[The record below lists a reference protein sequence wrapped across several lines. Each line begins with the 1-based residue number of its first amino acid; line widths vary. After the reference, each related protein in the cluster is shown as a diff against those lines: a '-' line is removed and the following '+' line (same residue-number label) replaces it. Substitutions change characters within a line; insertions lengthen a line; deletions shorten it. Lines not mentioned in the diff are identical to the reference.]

1 VVFLLS
7 QKADSSFYYKP
18 VATMSGQNRE
28 KIMNCKRA
36 LIWKI
41 AARTVTATLCLTILS
56 GCSGGFKLVSFGADS
71 EVSGWHQYDT
81 LRSPL
86 DQVEE
91 TVIEVAET
99 RENAKTDESEIIFIF
114 SDLSKAKPV
123 QVVDVVGNTKSKDQF
138 PLRTVTRYRILDGLI
153 SAMSEPVYEFYV
165 NADLERAILRA
176 IAVTWSP
183 DRLIIY
189 NDGTRSMSI
198 VSYAVNKCTTDI
210 KIYEA
215 GVVAGKPLAQ
225 KRVAFCFAR

>member
-1 VVFLLS
+1 MIFAIRKGGFMNSRLILL
-7 QKADSSFYYKP
+7 
-18 VATMSGQNRE
+18 
-28 KIMNCKRA
+28 
-36 LIWKI
+36 WKI
-41 AARTVTATLCLTILS
+41 AIQSVLAAFFLIFLS
-56 GCSGGFKLVSFGADS
+56 SCSGGFKLVSFGADS
-71 EVSGWHQYDT
+71 EISGWHQYDT

-86 DQVEE
+86 DPLEE

-99 RENAKTDESEIIFIF
+99 RENAKTDDSEIIFIF

-123 QVVDVVGNTKSKDQF
+123 QVVDVVGNKKSKDQF

-153 SAMSEPVYEFYV
+153 SAMSEPAYEFYV

-176 IAVTWSP
+176 IAASWSP

-189 NDGTRSMSI
+189 NDGTRSMTI

-225 KRVAFCFAR
+225 KRVAFCFTR